1 MKKEK
6 VKAARSPMLLLI
18 WVLVLAGAVVWIVVS
33 TLLGPKEPQ
42 PVETEAPAAVTTDPE
57 TTAPTVTEAPEA
69 ALPLDLGNGLSVKYA
84 GGYSGV
90 YMEDGSNRIV
100 SDVFAIQLENRSGVD
115 LQYGQI
121 NVSADGQ
128 EYSFAVTNLR
138 ADAVVMLLEQGCS
151 PAPETDQF
159 TAEARDLAWFSEP
172 MSVDAEVLNITGA
185 KGVVNVKNISDQPI
199 NGLIHVYYKYI
210 ADDCYFGGIT
220 FRVKV
225 EGGLQP
231 GEIRQVPSGHF
242 DPESCEVVDVTIYE
256 Q

>member
-42 PVETEAPAAVTTDPE
+42 PVETEAPAAVTTAPG

-100 SDVFAIQLENRSGVD
+100 SDVFAIQLENRSGLD

-121 NVSADGQ
+121 NVFADGQ
-128 EYSFAVTNLR
+128 E
-138 ADAVVMLLEQGCS
+138 
-151 PAPETDQF
+151 
-159 TAEARDLAWFSEP
+159 
-172 MSVDAEVLNITGA
+172 
-185 KGVVNVKNISDQPI
+185 
-199 NGLIHVYYKYI
+199 
-210 ADDCYFGGIT
+210 
-220 FRVKV
+220 
-225 EGGLQP
+225 
-231 GEIRQVPSGHF
+231 
-242 DPESCEVVDVTIYE
+242 
-256 Q
+256 